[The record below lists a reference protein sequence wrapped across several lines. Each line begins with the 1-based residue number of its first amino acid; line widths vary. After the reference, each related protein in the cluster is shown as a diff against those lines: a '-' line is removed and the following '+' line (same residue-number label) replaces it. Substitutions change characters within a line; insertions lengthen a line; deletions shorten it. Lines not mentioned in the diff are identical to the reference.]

1 MEKIIIAAV
10 DKNNVIGRS
19 DGRMPWYL
27 EEEFEHFKKTTIGYP
42 IVMGRKTFESLSTPL
57 ENRLNIVIT
66 KSKNLK
72 KEYDKLVVF
81 NSLEDAYKFC
91 GSQNFLKIFI
101 IGGERIFGEAIKD
114 ADKMIISR
122 LNFEVEGDIYFPL
135 IDLQVWKISSVD
147 KRKDFEIIY
156 YTRNQ

>member
-10 DKNNVIGRS
+10 AKNNVIGRS

-42 IVMGRKTFESLSTPL
+42 ILMGRKTFESLGKPL

-66 KSKNLK
+66 SSESLK
-72 KEYDKLVVF
+72 KEFAKLVVF

-91 GSQNFLKIFI
+91 GSRNFQKIFI
-101 IGGERIFGEAIKD
+101 IGGERIFIKAMKD
-114 ADKMIISR
+114 ADEMIVSH
-122 LNFEVEGDIYFPL
+122 LNFEAEGDIYFPA
-135 IDLQVWKISSVD
+135 IDLQVWKISLVD

>member
-10 DKNNVIGRS
+10 AKNNVIGRS

-42 IVMGRKTFESLSTPL
+42 IVMGRKTFESLGAPL

-66 KSKNLK
+66 KSENLK
-72 KEYDKLVVF
+72 KEFGELVVF

-91 GSQNFLKIFI
+91 SSQNFQKIFI
-101 IGGERIFGEAIKD
+101 IGGERIFREAMKD
-114 ADKMIISR
+114 ADEMIISH
-122 LNFEVEGDIYFPL
+122 LNFEAEGDIYFPK
-135 IDLQVWKISSVD
+135 IDLQVWKISSID